1 MMLLRGGLGRVLLHR
16 HLHLT
21 LPHTTYVAY
30 VACLIPVKGQ
40 ALRTRRHRALSSI
53 PSIPPPTDE
62 QVGRGLS
69 QTNKRDPWPSGCA
82 RDEQV
87 GWGLS

>member
-1 MMLLRGGLGRVLLHR
+1 MMLLRGGLGRVLLDR

-30 VACLIPVKGQ
+30 VACLIAVKGQ

-53 PSIPPPTDE
+53 PPIPPPT
-62 QVGRGLS
+62 
-69 QTNKRDPWPSGCA
+69 SGVKAVSLTRSNIPLGHC
-82 RDEQV
+82 
-87 GWGLS
+87 